1 MVHSGIRMFVGALC
15 CLPLAACTAIEHGR
29 ELQQAQQQM
38 DEATGRRPPWA
49 VDMPL
54 RPLAIPAGGELSQD
68 AAIDLA
74 LTNNRALRAD
84 SEGIGQAKAELV
96 QAGLLSNPIL
106 TVMLRFPEAGG
117 RASLDFGLVKD
128 FADLWLIPSRKRA
141 ARSLLQQKLLS
152 FTDNAVGL
160 VREVRTTYVTLQY
173 LDRAIELQTEN
184 LEVLRQSI
192 DVAEA
197 RLRAGSTTQLDVN
210 LLEARRL
217 QAELDLLQLR
227 NERRTTQLTLLRLMG
242 ASQAPGEWRPALLPP
257 EQPDRPAAE
266 DALIDWGLERRLD
279 IQAAGWEV
287 DAALAEFQQQQLRLI
302 QSLGVGMSGERPERR
317 AIPGRNIAADTAR
330 ASIANGRL
338 TAPEIEPRSTRRA
351 ERSQEIDFILGPV
364 IELPLP
370 IFDQNQA
377 QIARAQYRARELHE
391 RYCELEQRTVE
402 QIRAALATLQ
412 TAAGRRKI
420 YQTSLLPVQE
430 SNLQVAET
438 AYQSGQE
445 SILTV
450 LLAQQD
456 LIQARLG
463 LAAAIRDELTA
474 QANLERELGG
484 RLPRPEELASHPPAI
499 AASAPSTQPATE
511 TRAEP

>member
-1 MVHSGIRMFVGALC
+1 MAYIRIPRLAGSLC
-15 CLPLAACTAIEHGR
+15 CIALASCTAIEHGR

-38 DEATGRRPPWA
+38 NDATGRQPSWA
-49 VDMPL
+49 VDTPL
-54 RPLAIPAGGELSQD
+54 KGLAVPAGGELTGE
-68 AAIDLA
+68 AAIELA
-74 LTNNRALRAD
+74 LTNNRSLRAD
-84 SEGIGQAKAELV
+84 IEVIGQAKAELV
-96 QAGLLSNPIL
+96 QAGLLSNPML

-141 ARSLLQQKLLS
+141 AGSLLQQKLLS
-152 FTDNAVGL
+152 FTDNAVGV
-160 VREVRTTYVTLQY
+160 VREVSTTYVAFQY
-173 LDRAIELQTEN
+173 LDRAIGLQTEN

-192 DVAEA
+192 DAAQA
-197 RLRAGSTTQLDVN
+197 RLRSGSTTQLDVN

-217 QAELDLLQLR
+217 QAELELLQLR
-227 NERRTTQLTLLRLMG
+227 NERHTTQLSLLRLMG
-242 ASQAPGEWRPALLPP
+242 ASQAPADWRPAPLPLA
-257 EQPDRPAAE
+257 QPDE
-266 DALIDWGLERRLD
+266 SLDEEALIDWGLQRRLD

-287 DAALAEFQQQQLRLI
+287 DAALAEFQQQKLRLI
-302 QSLGVGMSGERPERR
+302 QSFGVGISGERFERR
-317 AIPGRNIAADTAR
+317 GIPGRNIAADTAR
-330 ASIANGRL
+330 ASIADGRL
-338 TAPEIEPRSTRRA
+338 TAPEIEPRSARRA
-351 ERSQEIDFILGPV
+351 ERRQEIDLVLGPV
-364 IELPLP
+364 IEVPLP

-377 QIARAQYRARELHE
+377 QMAKAQYRARELHE
-391 RYCELEQRTVE
+391 RYSEREQRTVE
-402 QIRAALATLQ
+402 QIRAAIATLQ
-412 TAAGRRKI
+412 TAARRREI

-474 QANLERELGG
+474 RANLERELGG
-484 RLPRPEELASHPPAI
+484 RLPRPEELAP
-499 AASAPSTQPATE
+499 TKQPATE